1 MQVIRQ
7 SIAFPPATSE
17 LPRGGGSG
25 AFKIWPH
32 PSSTAMAQEAIAAG
46 GALDVSIALREVLKN
61 AQSMM
66 V

>member
-1 MQVIRQ
+1 MQVTRQ

-17 LPRGGGSG
+17 LHKGGGSG
-25 AFKIWPH
+25 AFKIQPH

-46 GALDVSIALREVLKN
+46 GVLDVSTALREVLKN
-61 AQSMM
+61 AQFMM